1 MFIRNCWYVAAF
13 AEEVGSKPLA
23 RTIVGDPVV
32 LFRMSNGSV
41 VALEDRCCH
50 RGLPLAHGEVQ
61 GDLIQ
66 CGYHGLTF
74 DATGRCVRVPGQ
86 DRIPPSAK
94 VTAYPVIEQDR
105 LVWIWM
111 GDPAKADP
119 SQIIRYPWHGDP
131 GWAYKGKR
139 NHVHA
144 HYQLIYDN
152 LLDLTHVGYVHRS
165 TIGGDPEAHSNAEM
179 KTTRTDDSVGV
190 IRWLRNST
198 PPPTYVKAV
207 GFKGKVDRWIEID
220 FKLGAV
226 IIYAGATD
234 TGTGAYEGKRDGG
247 LGLRT
252 LHAITPE
259 TEGSTFYFWTAAH
272 NFKVADAAVTQQVF
286 EQIDTAFEEDR
297 IIIESQHKRLQQQP
311 ERRLVDIASDVAAI
325 QARRIIARRLEEEQ
339 RSSRPA

>member
-1 MFIRNCWYVAAF
+1 MLIKNCWYVAAF
-13 AEEVGSKPLA
+13 AEEVESKPLG
-23 RTIVGDPVV
+23 RTILSEPVA
-32 LFRMSNGSV
+32 LFRLGNGSV
-41 VALEDRCCH
+41 AALEDRCCH
-50 RGLPLAHGEVQ
+50 RGLPLVHGEVQ

-74 DATGRCVRVPGQ
+74 DAAGRCVRVPGQ
-86 DRIPPSAK
+86 DRIPSAAK
-94 VTAYPVIEQDR
+94 VKSYRVVEQDG

-111 GDPAKADP
+111 GDEAKADS
-119 SQIIRYPWHGDP
+119 SQIIRYPWHTDP

-139 NHVHA
+139 NYVQA
-144 HYQLIYDN
+144 NYQLIYDN

-165 TIGGDPEAHSNAEM
+165 TIGGDPEAHPNAEM
-179 KTTRTDDSVGV
+179 KTTKTDDTVRV

-220 FKLGAV
+220 FTLGAV

-234 TGTGAYEGKRDGG
+234 AGTGAYEGKREGG

-252 LHAITPE
+252 LHAVTPE

-272 NFKVADAAVTQQVF
+272 NFKVGEPEVTQQVF
-286 EQIDTAFEEDR
+286 EQIDTAFQEDR
-297 IIIESQHKRLQQQP
+297 VIIES
-311 ERRLVDIASDVAAI
+311 
-325 QARRIIARRLEEEQ
+325 
-339 RSSRPA
+339 